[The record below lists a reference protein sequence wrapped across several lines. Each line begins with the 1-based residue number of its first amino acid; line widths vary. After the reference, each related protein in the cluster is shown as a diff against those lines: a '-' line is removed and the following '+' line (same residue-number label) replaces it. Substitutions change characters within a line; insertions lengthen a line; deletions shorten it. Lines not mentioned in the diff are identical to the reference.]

1 MKIYHFSIF
10 KPHRFR
16 GAGISK
22 FLYWLSLYQV
32 KAGNEVIINYL
43 SNKNDYEIPDG
54 VKINVYEKNKFRFFF
69 NREIYN
75 SLKNEKPDL
84 VFLHSAFLPEMW
96 SISLILR
103 YLKIP
108 YIVIPHGGLTPN
120 TMNKDDIIVKKIY
133 VKLFEFPMLFNS
145 YFILALSS
153 IEMQNLLSV
162 GVKGR
167 IRIINQGFT
176 DKDIPPKLKD
186 NDFFSNSN
194 DKDSI
199 IRIAYLGRIDPK
211 QKGLDVL
218 VEAIADLVKSG
229 KKINIKIY
237 IAGSDYENG
246 KKHLESLINRNSLNE
261 YFEFIGSLHGEIK
274 YNFLASSDYF
284 ILVSRWEG
292 LPLAALE
299 AIYCGTPIIISPYT
313 GLSEFVT
320 KNKCGAICQL
330 DSYAI
335 ASIITEMIEKKLII
349 NCDYDIV
356 KEKLLEE
363 YNWEK
368 MVAAI
373 NKEIVK

>member
-1 MKIYHFSIF
+1 MKIMHFSIF

-22 FLYWLSLYQV
+22 FLYWISLFQA
-32 KAGNEVIINYL
+32 KAGNEVLINYL
-43 SNKNDYEIPDG
+43 SNKNDHEIPEG

-69 NREIYN
+69 NRDIYN

-153 IEMQNLLSV
+153 IEMQNLLSI

-284 ILVSRWEG
+284 VLFSRWEG

-313 GLSEFVT
+313 GLSEFVN

-335 ASIITEMIEKKLII
+335 ASIITEMIENKLII